1 MTMPSATSLAWT
13 ETSERVSLWKR
24 WTRGFRKLGARADW
38 VELLGPDWAERVMGL
53 EASDRFHAK
62 QGRSIGRLTLEEE
75 TRRLVVYLKR
85 HYVLPRRHG
94 LLATLFPRG
103 AWSPGWQE
111 LGNLQQARALGLPVP
126 EVAAA
131 GEFVGPHGRLS
142 SFLAVEELAD
152 MLPLHEAIPLG
163 RQLLPDERF
172 TRWKAGLAAEM
183 ARLTRQLHDARWFH
197 KDLYLCHFFVDPAPR
212 DHTDR
217 GLALIDFHR
226 LARHRVGA
234 PYYRWKDLGQLL
246 FSSIGVEGITERDR
260 LRFWMHYRRALGLGT
275 ARAERWII
283 RARAARYLA
292 HQASTHEG
300 PKAGAR
306 SARR

>member
-1 MTMPSATSLAWT
+1 MNPSTACLPWV
-13 ETSERVSLWKR
+13 ETIERASLWGR

-38 VELLGPDWAERVMGL
+38 VELIGPDWAERVMDL

-111 LGNLQQARALGLPVP
+111 LGNLRQARALGLPVP

-131 GEFVGPHGRLS
+131 GEFVGPHGRLR

-172 TRWKAGLAAEM
+172 TCWKAGLAAEM
-183 ARLTRQLHDARWFH
+183 ARLTRLLHDARWFH
-197 KDLYLCHFFVDPAPR
+197 KDLYLCHFYVRRGDILAPPAAWPGR
-212 DHTDR
+212 
-217 GLALIDFHR
+217 LVMIDFHR
-226 LARHRVGA
+226 LARHAWTWPWWQV
-234 PYYRWKDLGQLL
+234 KDLGQLL
-246 FSSIGVEGITERDR
+246 YSSAVDGVTPRDR
-260 LRFWMHYRRALGLGT
+260 LRFWRHYLGGPRRQARWWTWLVNLRGGLYRRHNGKRKALQQP
-275 ARAERWII
+275 R
-283 RARAARYLA
+283 RAA
-292 HQASTHEG
+292 
-300 PKAGAR
+300 
-306 SARR
+306 